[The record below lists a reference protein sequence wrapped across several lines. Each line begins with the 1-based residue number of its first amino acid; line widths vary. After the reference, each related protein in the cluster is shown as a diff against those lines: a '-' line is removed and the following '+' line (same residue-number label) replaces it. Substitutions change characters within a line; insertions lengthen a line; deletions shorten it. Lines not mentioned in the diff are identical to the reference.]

1 MHVLIFLINVAA
13 GLDNKEYKI
22 YVKNKTK
29 TKQHKKNPKNN
40 YYSYFVLE
48 SFHLPTSRLVI
59 KNQLY
64 CVSLSKGWIYTTV
77 IHCITCIYDSNG
89 FFFFQTY
96 KYTFFITTKQ

>member
-29 TKQHKKNPKNN
+29 TKQHKKKTKNN

-89 FFFFQTY
+89 VFFQTY